1 MTPQRFAQLNAV
13 LDRRQPDL
21 TVLMDDVH
29 KSHNLA
35 AILRTCD
42 AVGVLAAHA
51 VSPGGEVGQHMHRAG
66 GSAKWVGI
74 EVHAGVDAACD
85 RLERDGFRIVAA
97 HFSPRAVD
105 FRAVDYT
112 RPTAILLGAEK
123 RGVGADAA
131 ARAHDH
137 VVVPM
142 HGQVASLNVSVAAA
156 VILFEA
162 ERQRAAAGL
171 YDRPRLPPAQRQR
184 LLFEW
189 AYPRLAGWC
198 QARGRPYP
206 ALDEH
211 GGLAGDPRAGL
222 AAP

>member
-1 MTPQRFAQLNAV
+1 MTPERFALLNAV

-29 KSHNLA
+29 KAHNLA

-42 AVGVLAAHA
+42 AVGVLATHA
-51 VSPGGEVGQHMHRAG
+51 VSPGGEVGRHMHRAG

-74 EVHAGVDAACD
+74 ELHAGIDAACD
-85 RLERDGFRIVAA
+85 RLEQDGFRIVAA
-97 HFSPRAVD
+97 HFSARARD

-112 RPTAILLGAEK
+112 RPTALLLGAEK
-123 RGVGADAA
+123 RGVGTRAA
-131 ARAHDH
+131 ERAHDH
-137 VVVPM
+137 IVVPM
-142 HGQVASLNVSVAAA
+142 HGHVASLNVSVAAA
-156 VILFEA
+156 VVLFEA

-171 YDRPRLPPAQRQR
+171 YARPRLSEAARRR

-189 AYPRLAGWC
+189 AYPRIAGWC
-198 QARGRPYP
+198 RARGRPYP

-211 GGLAGDPRAGL
+211 GALAADPRA
-222 AAP
+222 

>member
-1 MTPQRFAQLNAV
+1 MTPERFAQLNAV

-42 AVGVLAAHA
+42 AVGVLEAHA
-51 VSPGGEVGQHMHRAG
+51 VSPGGEVARHMHRAG
-66 GSAKWVGI
+66 GSAKWI
-74 EVHAGVDAACD
+74 EVTPHASVDAACD
-85 RLERDGFRIVAA
+85 RLEAEGFRIVAA
-97 HFSPRAVD
+97 HFSARAVD
-105 FRAVDYT
+105 FRTIDYT
-112 RPTAILLGAEK
+112 RPTALLLGAEK
-123 RGVGADAA
+123 RGVAAGAAH
-131 ARAHDH
+131 RAHDH

-156 VILFEA
+156 VVLFEA

-171 YDRPRLPPAQRQR
+171 YAHPRLPSARRQR

-189 AYPRLAGWC
+189 AYPRIAGWC
-198 QARGRPYP
+198 RQRGRPYP

-211 GGLAGDPRAGL
+211 GALVGDPRL
-222 AAP
+222 

>member
-42 AVGVLAAHA
+42 AVGVLGTHA

-74 EVHAGVDAACD
+74 EVHPSVDAACD

-97 HFSPRAVD
+97 HFSERAVD
-105 FRAVDYT
+105 FRAIDYT
-112 RPTAILLGAEK
+112 RPTALLLGAEK
-123 RGVGADAA
+123 RGVGAAAA

-137 VVVPM
+137 IVVPM

-156 VILFEA
+156 VVLFEA

-171 YDRPRLPPAQRQR
+171 YARSRLSNAARER

-189 AYPRLAGWC
+189 AYPRLAGLC
-198 QARGRPYP
+198 RTRGRPYP
-206 ALDEH
+206 ALDER
-211 GGLAGDPRAGL
+211 GFLVGDPRG
-222 AAP
+222 

>member
-1 MTPQRFAQLNAV
+1 MTPERLARLTAV

-42 AVGVLAAHA
+42 AVGVLKAHA
-51 VSPGGEVGQHMHRAG
+51 VNPGGEVARHMHRAG

-74 EVHAGVDAACD
+74 TTHASVDAACD
-85 RLERDGFRIVAA
+85 RLEADGVRIVAA
-97 HFSPRAVD
+97 HFSDRAVD
-105 FRAVDYT
+105 FRSIDYA
-112 RPTAILLGAEK
+112 RPTALLLGAEK
-123 RGVGADAA
+123 RGVGARAA

-171 YDRPRLPPAQRQR
+171 YARPRLSSAERQR

-189 AYPRLAGWC
+189 AYPRVAGWC
-198 QARGRPYP
+198 RDRGRPYP
-206 ALDEH
+206 ALDER
-211 GGLAGDPRAGL
+211 GALVGDPRA
-222 AAP
+222 